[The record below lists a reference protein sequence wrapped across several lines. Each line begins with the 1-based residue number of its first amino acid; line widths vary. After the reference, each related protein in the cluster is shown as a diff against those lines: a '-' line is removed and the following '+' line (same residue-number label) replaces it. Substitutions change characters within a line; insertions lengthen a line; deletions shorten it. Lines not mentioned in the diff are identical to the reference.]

1 MHLPPIYI
9 HLGPT
14 FEHMYGTQK
23 LTWHV
28 QCPPHS
34 SGAIPKAMG
43 APLRALRR
51 SSSIKRTL
59 DSGHICI
66 YAVESSVSLMLEPY
80 PDHSERA
87 WSARRGGG
95 GLPGLMGIPL
105 LDRTVSPIEQR
116 CALLNSL
123 IMTTLRPQGRISR
136 IGLTLSVPDH
146 LFCTP
151 ESMYISSPAADAS
164 AVENPEI
171 RYLWYLLINDYIRR
185 PKVDQSATSHNH

>member
-1 MHLPPIYI
+1 M
-9 HLGPT
+9 
-14 FEHMYGTQK
+14 
-23 LTWHV
+23 

-34 SGAIPKAMG
+34 CGAK
-43 APLRALRR
+43 RAALVTALTALQWTC
-51 SSSIKRTL
+51 SINVTL
-59 DSGHICI
+59 DPGHICS
-66 YAVESSVSLMLEPY
+66 YTVESSVSLMLEPY